1 MENKE
6 LTIKDIIES
15 DGLYENYIVS
25 KGKLFGFVLVEA
37 LNLDMEDTYV
47 MKNILANYSSFL
59 LVLKSRNE
67 NIMNV
72 TMTAKN
78 NTEQTELYWKRKLLE
93 VDKREDLDEQAKQN
107 VRQLIASKII
117 DIQDHVRHNE
127 SIIKQHFMVVS
138 QKIEGTSYEEYE
150 RAAEKMKEKCNTII
164 SEMHEWLRNC
174 NRDLDLRIADNQE
187 SLKIL
192 QHFID
197 NKIAMLS

>member
-6 LTIKDIIES
+6 LTIKDIIEA

-25 KGKLFGFVLVEA
+25 KGKLFGFILIEA

-47 MKNILANYSSFL
+47 MKNILSNYSSFL

-117 DIQDHVRHNE
+117 DIEDHVRHNE

-138 QKIEGTSYEEYE
+138 QKIESSSHEDYEK
-150 RAAEKMKEKCNTII
+150 AAEKMEEKCNTII

-174 NRDLDLRIADNQE
+174 SRDLDLRIADNQE

-192 QHFID
+192 QHFTD